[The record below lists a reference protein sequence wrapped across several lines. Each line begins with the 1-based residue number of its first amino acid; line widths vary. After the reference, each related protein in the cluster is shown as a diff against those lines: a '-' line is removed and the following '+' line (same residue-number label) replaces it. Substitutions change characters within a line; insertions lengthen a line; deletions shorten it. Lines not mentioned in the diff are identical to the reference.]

1 MAEFAQRFSTASL
14 DVALGGLEAPTEFSA
29 RFAQAAGG
37 ALAGIAD
44 AIAEQRAARNGPSA
58 AAQPPESASGI
69 S

>member
-1 MAEFAQRFSTASL
+1 
-14 DVALGGLEAPTEFSA
+14 VALGGLEAATEFSA

-44 AIAEQRAARNGPSA
+44 AIAEQRPPRSEPSA
-58 AAQPPESASGI
+58 AAKPPESASGI